1 MNLGVGFNLFS
12 SSLSLQLL
20 TSTNSRNSKFFM
32 VKSSNAEVT
41 HFDSKVADKTKAQK
55 PVEDIEVKDA
65 QLIFHS
71 VWHELEKEVGVE
83 NLKFPAEIFWLNGA
97 PGAGKGTQTAFIM
110 EFRDLTEKPI
120 VVSELLKSPEAKK
133 KMDAGLLAGDR
144 EVTKLVL
151 RELLDPKYE
160 SGAVVD
166 GYPRTKTQVECLKRF
181 HRRLSDLR
189 SKYLGTFQESQFPK
203 PRFHIIMLF
212 IDEDESVR
220 RQLLRGERC
229 IAHNKEV
236 EASGVG
242 EVWEVRN
249 TDLDDASAHKRYK
262 TFKESTYDSLTSLRE
277 VFHYHFINAHGTVIE
292 VQQRIISELKYQ
304 SSLELDQPTYDRIA
318 SIPLAEQLSLHARQL
333 LVNRLDS
340 YEKFHCELFE
350 QVVGLIKSKFIPIV
364 EKHSISGLAYINS
377 EDSVLNDPLAITML
391 IDVFTERGF
400 TAVVDIR
407 KMEVPSRI
415 DPKSYE
421 IINRVKNVYRVRINF
436 PGSKIRRG

>member
-1 MNLGVGFNLFS
+1 MS
-12 SSLSLQLL
+12 E
-20 TSTNSRNSKFFM
+20 
-32 VKSSNAEVT
+32 SSNSEV
-41 HFDSKVADKTKAQK
+41 VAFEGKGDPAAKTSK

-120 VVSELLKSPEAKK
+120 VVSELLQSPEAKK
-133 KMDAGLLAGDR
+133 KIDAGLLAGDR

-181 HRRLSDLR
+181 HRCLSDLR
-189 SKYLGTFQESQFPK
+189 SKYLGTFQEAQFPK

-236 EASGVG
+236 DASGVG
-242 EVWEVRN
+242 ERWEVRK
-249 TDLDDASAHKRYK
+249 TDLDEASAHRRYK

-277 VFHYHFINAHGTVIE
+277 VFHYHFINAHGSVIE

-304 SSLELDQPTYDRIA
+304 SSLELDQPTYDRIS

-350 QVVGLIKSKFIPIV
+350 KVVGLIKSKFIPIV

-377 EDSVLNDPLAITML
+377 ENEVLDDPLAITML

-400 TAVVDIR
+400 TAVVDIQ
-407 KMEVPSRI
+407 KKEVPTRI

-421 IINRVKNVYRVRINF
+421 IINRTKNVYRVRVNF

>member
-1 MNLGVGFNLFS
+1 MSEISNPDIVSFKNGEQTVGGS
-12 SSLSLQLL
+12 S
-20 TSTNSRNSKFFM
+20 
-32 VKSSNAEVT
+32 
-41 HFDSKVADKTKAQK
+41 K

-65 QLIFHS
+65 QMIFDS
-71 VWHELEKEVGVE
+71 VWHELEKEVGAE

-110 EFRDLTEKPI
+110 EFRDLTERPI
-120 VVSELLKSPEAKK
+120 VVSELLQSPEAKK
-133 KMDAGLLAGDR
+133 KIDAGLLAGDR

-220 RQLLRGERC
+220 RQLLRGERT

-242 EVWEVRN
+242 TKCETRK

-262 TFKESTYDSLTSLRE
+262 TFKESTY
-277 VFHYHFINAHGTVIE
+277 
-292 VQQRIISELKYQ
+292 
-304 SSLELDQPTYDRIA
+304 
-318 SIPLAEQLSLHARQL
+318 LSLIH
-333 LVNRLDS
+333 
-340 YEKFHCELFE
+340 
-350 QVVGLIKSKFIPIV
+350 I
-364 EKHSISGLAYINS
+364 
-377 EDSVLNDPLAITML
+377 
-391 IDVFTERGF
+391 
-400 TAVVDIR
+400 
-407 KMEVPSRI
+407 
-415 DPKSYE
+415 
-421 IINRVKNVYRVRINF
+421 
-436 PGSKIRRG
+436 

>member
-1 MNLGVGFNLFS
+1 MSEISNPDIVSFKNEE
-12 SSLSLQLL
+12 Q
-20 TSTNSRNSKFFM
+20 TSGG
-32 VKSSNAEVT
+32 SN
-41 HFDSKVADKTKAQK
+41 K

-65 QLIFHS
+65 QMIFDS
-71 VWHELEKEVGVE
+71 VWHELEKEVGAE

-120 VVSELLKSPEAKK
+120 VVSELLQSPEAKK
-133 KMDAGLLAGDR
+133 KIDAGLLAGDR

-220 RQLLRGERC
+220 RQLLRGERT

-236 EASGVG
+236 DASGVG
-242 EVWEVRN
+242 AKWETRK

-262 TFKESTYDSLTSLRE
+262 TFKESTYDSLTTLRE
-277 VFHYHFINAHGTVIE
+277 VFHYHFINAHGTIIE

-304 SSLELDQPTYDRIA
+304 SSLELDQPTYDRIS
-318 SIPLAEQLSLHARQL
+318 SIPLAEQLSLHARQI

-377 EDSVLNDPLAITML
+377 EDTVLDDPLAIAML

-407 KMEVPSRI
+407 KMEVPARI
-415 DPKSYE
+415 DPKSFE

-436 PGSKIRRG
+436 SGSKIRRG

>member
-1 MNLGVGFNLFS
+1 MAENSNTDVIAFEEKNSNLA
-12 SSLSLQLL
+12 
-20 TSTNSRNSKFFM
+20 
-32 VKSSNAEVT
+32 KSS
-41 HFDSKVADKTKAQK
+41 K

-120 VVSELLKSPEAKK
+120 VVSELLQSPEAKK

-166 GYPRTKTQVECLKRF
+166 GYPRTKTQVECLKLF

-220 RQLLRGERC
+220 RQLLRGERT
-229 IAHNKEV
+229 ISHNKEV

-242 EVWEVRN
+242 EAWELRK

-262 TFKESTYDSLTSLRE
+262 TFKESTYDSLTTLRE
-277 VFHYHFINAHGTVIE
+277 VFHYHFINAHGTIIE

-304 SSLELDQPTYDRIA
+304 SSLELDQPTYDRIS

-350 QVVGLIKSKFIPIV
+350 RVVGLIKSKFIPIV

-377 EDSVLNDPLAITML
+377 EDAVLDDPLAITML

-407 KMEVPSRI
+407 KMEVPARI